1 MELSGRRGS
10 LPCLLR
16 WPPRHEWKE
25 VEVTSLTRLGAPQ
38 PGDVVI
44 ELARCTRCGKERLR

>member
-16 WPPRHEWKE
+16 WPPRHDWQK
-25 VEVTSLTRLGAPQ
+25 VEVTSLSRLGDAQ
-38 PGDVVI
+38 PGDIVI
-44 ELARCTRCGKERLR
+44 ERVRCMRCGKERVR